1 MTKTSKPTWDEI
13 KALKRENKQLKKFI
27 SESGKDNGEAVEMEL
42 HRDYSINGHVFEL
55 NGIDHSRIEKP
66 ELFFIQK
73 GFADGRRY

>member
-13 KALKRENKQLKKFI
+13 KALKRENKELKRFI
-27 SESGKDNGEAVEMEL
+27 SETDNNKEVVEMEL

-55 NGIDHSRIEKP
+55 NEIEHSIIEKP